1 MKKLVGLLLAVI
13 LMAGMMSIAVS
24 AISKPADPAD
34 VFVTFSD
41 NTGKVILAQ
50 EKITVQDKDGD
61 GKLNLDEA
69 FFAMHEA
76 KYEGGAAA
84 GYATA
89 TGIYGLYITKLWGDT
104 SGNFGYYVN
113 NAMSMGPT
121 DEVKAG
127 DYIDAFIYQVYE
139 YNPVTYETTADSYS
153 FFDKRNASAKQGET
167 VTLTLK
173 AVEFD
178 ANFSPV
184 NVPVADAVIVIDGEE
199 TTYKTDAG
207 GKVTF
212 PLEKEGDL
220 LISAK
225 KAGTVLVP
233 PVFKVSVTKA
243 DTVVTNQTQTQT
255 AETTGEK
262 SPKTG
267 DRSGLYLSWILL
279 LGMTTVLAAKK
290 LHEA

>member
-1 MKKLVGLLLAVI
+1 MKKLAGLLLVIVI
-13 LMAGMMSIAVS
+13 LAGMMSIAVS
-24 AISKPADPAD
+24 AISNPADPAD

-41 NTGKVILAQ
+41 STGKVILAQ
-50 EKITVQDKDGD
+50 EKITVQDKNSD
-61 GKLNLDEA
+61 GKFSIDEVL
-69 FFAMHEA
+69 FAAHEA

-89 TGIYGLYITKLWGDT
+89 NGTYGLYITKLWGDI

-113 NAMSMGPT
+113 NAMAMGLT

-127 DYIDAFIYQVYE
+127 DHLNAFVYQVYQFD
-139 YNPVTYETTADSYS
+139 PVTYETTADSYS
-153 FFDKRNASAKQGET
+153 YFDKYTASVTQGDSLT
-167 VTLTLK
+167 VILK

-178 ANFSPV
+178 ASFNPV
-184 NVPVADAVIVIDGEE
+184 DVAVSGASILIDGVE
-199 TTYKTDAG
+199 TAYKTDAQ

-212 PLEKEGDL
+212 PIEKTGEL

-225 KAGTVLVP
+225 KDGTVLVP
-233 PVFKVSVTKA
+233 PVLKV
-243 DTVVTNQTQTQT
+243 T
-255 AETTGEK
+255 AAEKPAAQPETTNTDDATK

-267 DRSGLYLSWILL
+267 DQSGLYITLILL
-279 LGMTTVLAAKK
+279 LGMTTVLAARK

>member
-1 MKKLVGLLLAVI
+1 MKKLAGLLLAVI

-89 TGIYGLYITKLWGDT
+89 TGTYGLYITKLWGDT

-184 NVPVADAVIVIDGEE
+184 NVPVADAVIVINGEE
-199 TTYKTDAG
+199 TTYKTDAE

-233 PVFKVSVTKA
+233 PVFKASVAKA
-243 DTVVTNQTQTQT
+243 DTVVTNQTRTQT

-290 LHEA
+290 LHEV